1 MQDERRPGGQAEG
14 GGTAADEAARDIEA
28 ADRHAERR
36 VRELKEEAQRELERT
51 EETAKD
57 RDQVGERPVPPK
69 P

>member
-1 MQDERRPGGQAEG
+1 MQDERRPGDQAPG

-36 VRELKEEAQRELERT
+36 VRELKEEVQREIERT
-51 EETAKD
+51 EEAA
-57 RDQVGERPVPPK
+57 RDPDEVAERPPRK